1 MGAINHLEGPLQAT
15 MFSHGVYTIGPSA
28 DMTSMFVIHARHN
41 CTIVLTPHKDYLITE
56 VK

>member
-1 MGAINHLEGPLQAT
+1 MTHMLVMHEVSL
-15 MFSHGVYTIGPSA
+15 HDSA
-28 DMTSMFVIHARHN
+28 GMTSMFVIHARHN

>member
-1 MGAINHLEGPLQAT
+1 MHYLEGPLQAT